1 MPTRLEVFRAFVQI
15 GATAFGGGG
24 SAHIHN
30 ALVVRRGW
38 LSESEFLECFTL
50 CQTLP
55 GPIFSNLAAH
65 IGTRLAGFRG
75 GIAAWL
81 GLNLPGAVM
90 ILLIAVAYTGLRG
103 QARWLEGGL
112 LGVAAAA
119 VGISLTM
126 LARIIPSA
134 IKPVGAIWLALAAF
148 IANGILHI
156 NILWVLV
163 GLIPI
168 GMMLNWKAARL
179 EVDAGE

>member
-1 MPTRLEVFRAFVQI
+1 MPTRLEVFQAFVQI

-24 SAHIHN
+24 SAHIYN
-30 ALVVRRGW
+30 ALVLKRGW

-75 GIAAWL
+75 GVVACL
-81 GLNLPGAVM
+81 GLNLPGALM

-103 QARWLEGGL
+103 QARWLEGAL

-126 LARIIPSA
+126 LARIVPSA
-134 IKPVGAIWLALAAF
+134 VKPVGAIWLALAAF
-148 IANGILHI
+148 VGNGVLHI
-156 NILWVLV
+156 NILWVLA
-163 GLIPI
+163 GLVPI
-168 GMMLNWKAARL
+168 GMLLNWKAAQI
-179 EVDAGE
+179 EADDTP